1 MISVV
6 IPAYNAARWLPHTLK
21 SVAAQGMGDRLDV
34 IVVDDGSTDNTA
46 ALVGHDPTV
55 RYIYQPN
62 SGQAAA
68 RNTGIRAARGE
79 YIALLDADDMWVPE
93 KLRLQHALLTQR
105 NLAWVYSDIW
115 FLDTV
120 TGNVSHTYG
129 EAGRLREG
137 NILEALFMDMVIAPS
152 STLIRRTVFDEVGF
166 FDETPLMRNREDW
179 DMFLRIAARY
189 PVGLINQP
197 LVWYRV
203 HPQSSIAA
211 EQLATTFAGTMLL
224 IEQAVA
230 REPQRLAPLRTTA
243 IARLCLR
250 TAAYQA
256 IGRQP
261 YAARRMLA
269 RSLNVSPHT
278 LVSTVQLLLGPPGK
292 SRYAHI
298 RRLLR
303 WLHFKWKRQTHT
315 APPTSSY
322 D

>member
-6 IPAYNAARWLPHTLK
+6 IPTYNAARWLPHALK
-21 SVAAQGMGDRLDV
+21 SVAAQGMGNDLDI
-34 IVVDDGSTDNTA
+34 IVVDDGSTDDTA
-46 ALVGHDPTV
+46 ALVAHNPTV

-62 SGQAAA
+62 RGQAAA
-68 RNTGIRAARGE
+68 RNTGIRAARGK

-93 KLRLQHALLTQR
+93 KLRLQRALLTQC
-105 NLAWVYSDIW
+105 NMAWVYSDIW
-115 FLDTV
+115 FLDTI

-129 EAGRLREG
+129 ETGRLHDG
-137 NILEALFMDMVIAPS
+137 NILESLFLDMVVAPS
-152 STLIRRTVFDEVGF
+152 TTLIRRTVFDEVGF

-189 PVGLINQP
+189 PIGLINQP

-211 EQLATTFAGTMLL
+211 EHLATTFAGTMLL

-230 REPQRLAPLRTTA
+230 REPKRLTPLRTTA

-250 TAAYQA
+250 TAAHQA
-256 IGRQP
+256 IAQQP
-261 YAARRMLA
+261 YAALRMLA
-269 RSLNVSPHT
+269 RSINLSPQT
-278 LVSTVQLLLGPPGK
+278 YTATMKLVLGPPGK
-292 SRYAHI
+292 SRYAQF
-298 RRLLR
+298 RRLSR

-315 APPTSSY
+315 ARPTSSH